1 MAKINLTDIANLQN
15 ENSVVNTVNN
25 NNAAIEAAVEN
36 TLSRDGTSPNEMNA
50 NLDMNSNRIINLP
63 EADSNTEPVRK
74 LEFEATIANL
84 TASGIQL
91 PTSGII
97 AYDHEDI
104 ITYTREIK
112 TGTNGITIEDGN
124 GVDGDPTISLT
135 GNVVAIADLNSAT
148 DTLPYFT
155 DAEDAAL
162 TPFTS
167 YARTLVDDETSS
179 DARATLGVVIG
190 TDVQAYDPEL
200 TALAGLTSA
209 ADKLPYFT
217 GAATAATTDF
227 TAFARTILD
236 DSDAATVRQTLGVVL
251 GTDVQ
256 PHDAELDAIAGLT
269 SAADKLPYFTGSGTA
284 SLADFTSFGRSL
296 VDDSDAS
303 TARSTLGLVIGTD
316 VQAYDAELQAL
327 SGLTSAADA
336 LPYFT
341 GTGTAA
347 TTTLT
352 SAARSLLDDPS
363 TGDMRT
369 TLGLG
374 SLALLSSVNDSNWS
388 GTDLAIANGGT
399 GASDAPTA
407 RTNLGLTIGTDV
419 QAYDTDLAAIAALT
433 PTKGKV
439 MVGDGSAWTTV
450 SVGTD
455 SHVLTADSGQPTGIA
470 WAAAP
475 GAGSGAPSTAQYLT
489 LATDATLSNER
500 VLTAGTGIGFTDAG
514 AGSTL
519 TVALSHLGIQSLTDP
534 NEDRIMFWDD
544 SAGASSWLELAGGLN
559 ITSTTLGLT
568 SASASDLWLGTDTTK
583 AITSDTVTDA
593 AARVGLTSGTTINTD
608 ASTGRIFSVTL
619 GHNATFAAPTNL
631 LNGVTYTWI
640 IAQPSSGGPYT
651 GAFNSIFEFP
661 ATPTLST
668 AASKYDIISAIYH
681 SSANKLI
688 ARFSK
693 GS

>member
-1 MAKINLTDIANLQN
+1 MAKLTTNDIDNLQN
-15 ENSVVNTVNN
+15 EQSVVNTINN
-25 NNAAIEAAVEN
+25 NFAAVESAMEN
-36 TLSRDGTSPNEMNA
+36 TLSRDGTTPNQMESD
-50 NLDMNSNRIINLP
+50 LDMNSNPIYNLP
-63 EADSNTEPVRK
+63 RAYTDTEPVRK
-74 LEFEATIANL
+74 QEFDATISNI

-97 AYDHEDI
+97 AYDHEAI
-104 ITYTREIK
+104 MTYTREIQ
-112 TGTNGITIEDGN
+112 TDTNGIDI
-124 GVDGDPTISLT
+124 VDGDGVNGDPIISLT

-155 DAEDAAL
+155 DAEEAAL

-190 TDVQAYDPEL
+190 TDVQAYDQEL
-200 TALAGLTSA
+200 AALAGLTSA

-236 DSDAATVRQTLGVVL
+236 DGDAATVRQTLGVVL

-256 PHDAELDAIAGLT
+256 PHDAELDALAGLT

-284 SLADFTSFGRSL
+284 SLADFTTYGRSL
-296 VDDSDAS
+296 VDDSDAA
-303 TARSTLGLVIGTD
+303 TARTTLGLVIGTD

-352 SAARSLLDDPS
+352 SAARNLIDDAS
-363 TGDMRT
+363 AGDMRT

-374 SLALLSSVNDSNWS
+374 SLAVLSSVDDGNWS
-388 GTDLAIANGGT
+388 GTDLAVTNGGT
-399 GASDAPTA
+399 GASDASGA
-407 RTNLGLTIGTDV
+407 RTNLGLVIGTDV
-419 QAYDTDLAAIAALT
+419 QAHDAQLDDVAATT
-433 PTKGKV
+433 PTKGNIL
-439 MVGDGSAWTTV
+439 VGNGTNWATLG
-450 SVGTD
+450 VGTD
-455 SHVLTADSGQPTGIA
+455 GNALLADSGSPSGLA
-470 WAAAP
+470 W
-475 GAGSGAPSTAQYLT
+475 GSGGGGGGGAPTDATYLT
-489 LATDATLSNER
+489 LNTNASLSDER

-534 NEDRIMFWDD
+534 NADRIMFWDD
-544 SAGASSWLELAGGLN
+544 SAGAMAWLD
-559 ITSTTLGLT
+559 LGSYL
-568 SASASDLWLGTDTTK
+568 S
-583 AITSDTVTDA
+583 I
-593 AARVGLTSGTTINTD
+593 SGTTLATTSAVAKLD
-608 ASTGRIFSVTL
+608 VEDQALTGGVIVTSKSL
-619 GHNATFAAPTNL
+619 GTQTTGTLTPDPGDRPVQHYTNGGAHTL
-631 LNGVTYTWI
+631 
-640 IAQPSSGGPYT
+640 APSSNVGSILLDITNNGSAGAITTSGFTKVVGDSFTTTNTHKFRCHISIGDGGSLLQVQ
-651 GAFNSIFEFP
+651 AFQ
-661 ATPTLST
+661 
-668 AASKYDIISAIYH
+668 
-681 SSANKLI
+681 
-688 ARFSK
+688 
-693 GS
+693 